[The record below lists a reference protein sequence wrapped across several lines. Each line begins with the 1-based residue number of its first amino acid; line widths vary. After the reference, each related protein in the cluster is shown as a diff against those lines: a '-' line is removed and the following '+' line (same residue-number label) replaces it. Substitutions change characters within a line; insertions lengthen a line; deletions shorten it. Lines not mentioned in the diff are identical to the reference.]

1 MVVKAEVEGG
11 VEVDYASP
19 EEVRAAIMRGDF
31 HSVTEILMV
40 RQRAASVATQRALQ
54 EGVDAMA
61 RRQALTAARRPPA
74 ARRHMGRTGGKLKGR
89 G

>member
-19 EEVRAAIMRGDF
+19 EEVRAAIVREDF
-31 HSVTEILMV
+31 HSLTEINMV

-54 EGVDAMA
+54 EGVEALA
-61 RRQALTAARRPPA
+61 RRQALTATRRP
-74 ARRHMGRTGGKLKGR
+74 RRGRR
-89 G
+89 

>member
-19 EEVRAAIMRGDF
+19 EEVRAAIMREDF

-54 EGVDAMA
+54 EGVETMA
-61 RRQALTAARRPPA
+61 RRRTLTAPA
-74 ARRHMGRTGGKLKGR
+74 ARRHMGRTGGKLGR
-89 G
+89 R